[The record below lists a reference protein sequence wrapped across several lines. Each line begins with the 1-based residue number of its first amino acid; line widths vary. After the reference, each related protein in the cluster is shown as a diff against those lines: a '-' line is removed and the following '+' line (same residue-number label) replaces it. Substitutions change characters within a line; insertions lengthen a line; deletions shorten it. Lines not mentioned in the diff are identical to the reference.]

1 MRIYRIAAQSDQDFW
16 LQLEQHQDE
25 SDRAILEKPIRLYN
39 RKLKVANVGG
49 LQTMFDTSRSA
60 WVARW
65 LLKNDPDLQEARDSF
80 ANKREIYI
88 FDKKLVKECFQ
99 EDDIDLN
106 FNRDFLKEN
115 IKYDIVILQHIYNG
129 SGEDQYGEFR
139 KSDYHSR
146 ENWIKRL
153 ITTNARYI
161 FAFGGWTEVGGVF
174 LQDIPGYTWNDS
186 GDSDITIYSK

>member
-65 LLKNDPDLQEARDSF
+65 LLKTDPQLQAARYLTQSWSNSVDLP
-80 ANKREIYI
+80 ILILIVLI
-88 FDKKLVKECFQ
+88 F
-99 EDDIDLN
+99 
-106 FNRDFLKEN
+106 
-115 IKYDIVILQHIYNG
+115 
-129 SGEDQYGEFR
+129 
-139 KSDYHSR
+139 
-146 ENWIKRL
+146 
-153 ITTNARYI
+153 ITTTHSPNLLKILLLILVSR
-161 FAFGGWTEVGGVF
+161 
-174 LQDIPGYTWNDS
+174 
-186 GDSDITIYSK
+186 K